1 MTRRPQSF
9 FPLAAALEIL
19 NITIRKTL
27 GEPAKLRNPQP

>member
-1 MTRRPQSF
+1 
-9 FPLAAALEIL
+9 LAAALEIL